1 MPVSAK
7 DTSLGRGLVNL
18 TAASVFEFL
27 ARYLGTKLRKIVIS
41 SLSPRHGSA
50 LEKADLA
57 LFDVELL
64 IS

>member
-1 MPVSAK
+1 MGLIQL
-7 DTSLGRGLVNL
+7 SLHP
-18 TAASVFEFL
+18 ASVFEFL
-27 ARYLGTKLRKIVIS
+27 ARYLGTKLRKMAIS

-50 LEKADLA
+50 LEKDERA